1 MPYGMALPS
10 SLVMESWTLGRPRRA
25 PGLIFPAAVLEL
37 ADEFLLLRIDRDH
50 RLTGS
55 DMLADTPVEVAEL
68 GVAILVLTALQ
79 AEPHRLQRL
88 RHLRSETG

>member
-1 MPYGMALPS
+1 MD
-10 SLVMESWTLGRPRRA
+10 VGRHRRA

-55 DMLADTPVEVAEL
+55 DMLADTP
-68 GVAILVLTALQ
+68 G
-79 AEPHRLQRL
+79 
-88 RHLRSETG
+88 